1 MAAHAH
7 EHADGDDHG
16 HAHAADGS
24 CCDDHGH
31 GHQDSEQKQ
40 HGHGHGHAHE
50 HAEGG
55 SASKEPE
62 EEMPELSWKVVT
74 MIYAVGSVICAIF
87 GALQLFEVE
96 QVKGFWLIFVV
107 FPPALIYAFPKYRS
121 QQALYALEKSGK
133 KD

>member
-1 MAAHAH
+1 MGAHEH
-7 EHADGDDHG
+7 DEHADGDDHA

-31 GHQDSEQKQ
+31 GHDS
-40 HGHGHGHAHE
+40 GHDHGHAHE
-50 HAEGG
+50 HGHAEGG
-55 SASKEPE
+55 SATDEPE
-62 EEMPELSWKVVT
+62 EPMPELSWKVVT
-74 MIYAVGSVICAIF
+74 IIYAIGSVICAIF
-87 GALQLFEVE
+87 GALNFFEIE

-121 QQALYALEKSGK
+121 QQARYALEAKAGK